1 MTGLADMLH
10 AARDLAL
17 RAGVPSRRKDAELYR
32 LLADCLAICEMVE
45 RDGLRERLRD
55 EIAVSVDIRNQN
67 NAGKGRRYVEQGS
80 DVPVTV
86 CRFVLDGVDNR
97 SSVYRYAT
105 CLREAMK
112 RQILSDSLVDW
123 VQENGGLLTLYQG
136 RERSVTQFRV
146 KTLHLNS
153 RVTVPKDGM
162 VTLTLRRDGRGFF
175 DVLSRNGEE
184 ARLE

>member
-1 MTGLADMLH
+1 
-10 AARDLAL
+10 
-17 RAGVPSRRKDAELYR
+17 
-32 LLADCLAICEMVE
+32 
-45 RDGLRERLRD
+45 
-55 EIAVSVDIRNQN
+55 
-67 NAGKGRRYVEQGS
+67 
-80 DVPVTV
+80 
-86 CRFVLDGVDNR
+86 
-97 SSVYRYAT
+97 
-105 CLREAMK
+105 MK
-112 RQILSDSLVDW
+112 RQILSDTLVDW